1 MKADTFSVFQ
11 RTRNALCLCGNMTE
25 ISDAGV
31 FRSDSVPVHF
41 GDIGLGLNIILIKYP
56 LKNKKVFNLTAYFL
70 CQLMSK
76 SP

>member
-1 MKADTFSVFQ
+1 
-11 RTRNALCLCGNMTE
+11 MTE